1 MVLLAKYK
9 RYGLYQSVSSL
20 PAKKGEKLVTKY
32 HRRETKKKNGVS
44 VERERRKGE
53 EKRKEKKKKK
63 KKKKSHACLL
73 EEFFML
79 LPLSRRA
86 GKRNQTSDSFIL
98 QQI

>member
-20 PAKKGEKLVTKY
+20 PAKKGETMVTKY
-32 HRRETKKKNGVS
+32 HRREKKTSFGVS
-44 VERERRKGE
+44 DKRERRKGF
-53 EKRKEKKKKK
+53 EKKKEKKKKK
-63 KKKKSHACLL
+63 RSSHSCLL
-73 EEFFML
+73 GEFFVR

-86 GKRNQTSDSFIL
+86 RKRNQTSDSFIL